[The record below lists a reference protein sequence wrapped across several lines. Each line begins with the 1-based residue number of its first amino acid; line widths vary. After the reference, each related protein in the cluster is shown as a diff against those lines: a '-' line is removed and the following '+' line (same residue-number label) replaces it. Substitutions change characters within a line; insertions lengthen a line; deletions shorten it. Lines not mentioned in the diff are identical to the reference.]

1 MHVKGVAYG
10 MTRGII
16 EKYVLINN
24 ICVIIYKVMLR
35 YIMIIFL
42 IILNLYN
49 FTSITST
56 IARDATH
63 SRR

>member
-1 MHVKGVAYG
+1 MHVKGVAYA

-24 ICVIIYKVMLR
+24 ICVIIYQVMLQ

-49 FTSITST
+49 FISITST
-56 IARDATH
+56 IARDVTH

>member
-1 MHVKGVAYG
+1 MHVKGVAYA

-24 ICVIIYKVMLR
+24 ICVIIYQVMLR

-63 SRR
+63 LRW